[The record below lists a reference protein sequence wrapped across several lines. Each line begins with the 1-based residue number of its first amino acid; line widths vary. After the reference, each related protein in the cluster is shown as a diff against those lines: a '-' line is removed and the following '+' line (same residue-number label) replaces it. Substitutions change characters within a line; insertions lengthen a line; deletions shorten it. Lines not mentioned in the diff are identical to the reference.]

1 MAAGLTLGGAD
12 TLLTARAADYLAAGP
27 ADSQTLISHVCQL
40 PGAPRNIAEHMAA
53 ALFAGHQRFARD
65 LDGRWRLREAAAA
78 AWPTSASAEL
88 SQQSFAVVD
97 VETTGAMAYG
107 GDRVTEVA
115 VVLVKGGVATT
126 IFETLVNPDRPI
138 PASISAITNIT
149 AQMVKSAPRFP
160 EVCDQLIGALEGHVF
175 VAHNSRFDW
184 RFLSME
190 IERTTRRPLIGRSLC
205 TVKLAK
211 KLIPRLRRRNL
222 DAVANYYGIE
232 IVGRHRAG
240 GDARAT
246 ADAFIRMLDAAR
258 DRGCATLD
266 DVERLLAARTSAAK
280 KRRRRPSALPHSV
293 TDDRSA

>member
-1 MAAGLTLGGAD
+1 
-12 TLLTARAADYLAAGP
+12 
-27 ADSQTLISHVCQL
+27 
-40 PGAPRNIAEHMAA
+40 MAA

-65 LDGRWRLREAAAA
+65 LDGRWRLREAAAP

-88 SQQSFAVVD
+88 SHQSFAVVD
-97 VETTGAMAYG
+97 VETTGAMAFG

-115 VVLVKGGVATT
+115 VVLVKGGIATT
-126 IFETLVNPDRPI
+126 IFETLINPDRPI

-149 AQMVKSAPRFP
+149 AQMVRNAPRFP
-160 EVCDQLIGALEGHVF
+160 DVCDQLIGALEGHVF

-190 IERTTRRPLIGRSLC
+190 IERATRRPLIGRSLC

-222 DAVANYYGIE
+222 DAVTNYYGIE
-232 IVGRHRAG
+232 I

-258 DRGCATLD
+258 DRGCTTLD

-293 TDDRSA
+293 TDDRTA